1 MSEGQESAP
10 SPAHDNWERFTVHF
24 PGFTDLST
32 EQGDHVES
40 HSFHCFGHE
49 WSVCL
54 GPLGETAHS
63 STISLYLRLVSV
75 GSVEIGYSFSIKDD
89 IVPARKFTNVII
101 GDGNKTDMFGTSEF
115 RERSEVVDSLK
126 HGVLAIEVRMK
137 LINIPLPYI
146 PDNPSACKIVQE
158 LFMEKDHADVVFE
171 VGGGCVTTGRSR
183 QKKAKKATS
192 LFYAHRMI
200 LEKAAPQLVE
210 LIIPDKSPSR
220 VEIPHTSSE
229 SFRALLLHIY
239 GCDIPELG
247 KDIVQTREILELA
260 NKYGVTNLKLKA
272 EAYYVFSTQMTFK
285 NVMDHLLFAESMS
298 CALLKEVAV
307 DFIVKNIIKIVEDN
321 LLVEVPGGLVKEVM
335 TAVARNEKKR
345 KSCGDNDNQLRT
357 MTISE
362 LRRRA
367 HERGLDVDG
376 TREMLI
382 ASLE

>member
-1 MSEGQESAP
+1 M
-10 SPAHDNWERFTVHF
+10 F
-24 PGFTDLST
+24 
-32 EQGDHVES
+32 
-40 HSFHCFGHE
+40 
-49 WSVCL
+49 
-54 GPLGETAHS
+54 
-63 STISLYLRLVSV
+63 
-75 GSVEIGYSFSIKDD
+75 
-89 IVPARKFTNVII
+89 I
-101 GDGNKTDMFGTSEF
+101 GDGSKKDEHLFGTAEF
-115 RERSEVVDSLK
+115 RERYEVVDSLK

-137 LINIPLPYI
+137 LVNIPLPYI

-158 LFMEKDHADVVFE
+158 LFMEKDLADVVFE

-183 QKKAKKATS
+183 QKKAKTTS
-192 LFYAHRMI
+192 TTLFYAHRMI

-321 LLVEVPGGLVKEVM
+321 LLVEVPGGLVNEVM
-335 TAVARNEKKR
+335 SVVASNEKKR
-345 KSCGDNDNQLRT
+345 ESCGDNDNQLRT